1 MSIMSVIS
9 PADVIAASNA
19 DDARL
24 ASLQPAL
31 AKFSKAETSAARQ
44 QGTSAAILLAALT
57 PHFNTPFYAVAFSA
71 FKAASRDARLIV
83 ELKLTRAALDIELG
97 KAAKER
103 SEAFAAALN
112 RAASNWSYLVNLTGI
127 ENPAARAAGAG
138 RKAKGAVSQGKAS
151 KAARAVASAIKSGE
165 VVPAAKAEALAKEAA
180 SAAPAIKFN
189 KSYDAVGRLNAMAQE
204 LTKAMN
210 AAPKAFNGGAFA
222 VAYYFVKAVQGLNEE
237 ISKAQEAAA
246 QN

>member
-1 MSIMSVIS
+1 MSVMSIIS
-9 PADVIAASNA
+9 QADVITASNA

-24 ASLQPAL
+24 ASLKPAL
-31 AKFSKAETSAARQ
+31 AKFAKSEATAIRQ
-44 QGTSAAILLAALT
+44 QGASSAILLAALT
-57 PHFNTPFYAVAFSA
+57 PHFKTPFYAAAFNA
-71 FKAASRDARLIV
+71 FKVASRDARLMV
-83 ELKLTRAALDIELG
+83 ELKLTRAALDIELS

-103 SEAFAAALN
+103 SGKLVAALN

-138 RKAKGAVSQGKAS
+138 RKAGGAVSQGKAS

-165 VVPAAKAEALAKEAA
+165 VVLATKAEALAKEAA
-180 SAAPAIKFN
+180 SATPVIKFN

-204 LTKAMN
+204 LAKAMN

-222 VAYYFVKAVQGLNEE
+222 VASDFVKAVQDLNEG
-237 ISKAQEAAA
+237 IAKAQDAAA